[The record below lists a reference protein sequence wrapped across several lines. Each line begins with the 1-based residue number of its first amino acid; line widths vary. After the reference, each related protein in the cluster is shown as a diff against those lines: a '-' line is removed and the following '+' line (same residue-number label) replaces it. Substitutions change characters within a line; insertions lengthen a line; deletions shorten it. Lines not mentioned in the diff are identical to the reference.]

1 MNLAVT
7 SNDPDFCIGTDS
19 GRILRTRDGGLNWEG
34 VCSKRLEDGSYT
46 STRFDVTTNYGV
58 HFDPFDPKRMFISY
72 TDIGLFRSENGGAG
86 GSALRQR
93 CSSTTGSIRHI
104 GWRSIPRSDVGC
116 DELHSRLAAPQDVAR
131 PGARSLCR
139 RRRDE

>member
-72 TDIGLFRSENGGAG
+72 TDIGLFRSENGGRG
-86 GSALRQR
+86 WLSA
-93 CSSTTGSIRHI
+93 TTTVQQHHWVNTTS
-104 GWRSIPRSDVGC
+104 WMAFDPEVGC
-116 DELHSRLAAPQDVAR
+116 RL
-131 PGARSLCR
+131 
-139 RRRDE
+139 